1 MNHLSESVCSETQ
14 YSCFVTI
21 LVMLDPSVKVYVAKE
36 FFLQNMGAN
45 LMPTLQQSFAWPI
58 PFNFAS
64 MGDPTWYNSK
74 DH

>member
-1 MNHLSESVCSETQ
+1 MSLFVLRPSTHVCDYIS
-14 YSCFVTI
+14 YVRS
-21 LVMLDPSVKVYVAKE
+21 SVKVYVAKE
-36 FFLQNMGAN
+36 LILQNMGAN
-45 LMPTLQQSFAWPI
+45 FMPTLQQSFAWPI

>member
-1 MNHLSESVCSETQ
+1 
-14 YSCFVTI
+14 
-21 LVMLDPSVKVYVAKE
+21 MLDPSVKVYVAKE

-45 LMPTLQQSFAWPI
+45 LMPTLKQSFAWPI

-74 DH
+74 DHWCKLLDQNKVVT